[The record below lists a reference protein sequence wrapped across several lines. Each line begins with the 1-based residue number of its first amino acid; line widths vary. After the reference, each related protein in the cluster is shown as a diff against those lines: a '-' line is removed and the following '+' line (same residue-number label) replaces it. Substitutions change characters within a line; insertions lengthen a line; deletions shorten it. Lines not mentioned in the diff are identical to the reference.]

1 MRNATRMQC
10 CSGCVAADA
19 MLQLL
24 RGSAARRRC
33 KRCGFQ
39 SYHDR
44 EGMMDERSKEL
55 ASLPSAAAAAC
66 VIFNMFLCVCVYIYI
81 NILYIYTHCHQECML
96 ASVLTAWHSMRGSRS
111 SSSSSSSS
119 SSNRSRQRSRRRSDG
134 PIPCFGIF
142 A

>member
-44 EGMMDERSKEL
+44 EGMMDERSKEF

-81 NILYIYTHCHQECML
+81 IYIYTLPSGMYACKRAYRVAQC
-96 ASVLTAWHSMRGSRS
+96 AWQQQQQQQQQQPFPSAQSPQIRRTNSMFWNICLN
-111 SSSSSSSS
+111 
-119 SSNRSRQRSRRRSDG
+119 NRDSQ
-134 PIPCFGIF
+134 
-142 A
+142 